1 MAPDVEELVRGIMEF
16 WQNTILNEENY
27 KRIMAM
33 PHDEILDWIAYQSRY
48 FPSLTQAEWLRVM
61 ESVDSGNLNRYAGLF
76 CIKRSSENISKTV
89 CALVTNDNLYEYAKM
104 LCSGDPTQEAKG
116 SQDNQDEK

>member
-1 MAPDVEELVRGIMEF
+1 MAPDVEELVRDLMEF
-16 WQNTILNEENY
+16 WQDTILNEENY

-48 FPSLTQAEWLRVM
+48 FPSMTAEEWQRVM
-61 ESVDSGNLNRYAGLF
+61 ESVDSGKLNRYAGLF
-76 CIKRSSENISKTV
+76 CIKRSSEDIAKAVS
-89 CALVTNDNLYEYAKM
+89 ALVTNDSLYEYAKM